1 MTTYAPATGQAGFA
15 AGAANGWTLASYLVA
30 AALTLGVGACVWA
43 IPLPVTDF
51 TTYMFEFQQ
60 ESLGETFVKRFF
72 ATNYFRP
79 LFFVQWKLQF
89 DLSNGHYLLAFR
101 GLQVLQF
108 AAIVLLWTRL
118 LRVRSREGFTA
129 GSIALVVLLGLHTI
143 INGLRE
149 GPLTAQLGSILA
161 MTLAFGERPSGWRD
175 AGAAAVLV
183 YTLFSV
189 ELGLLVWVIYVAGY
203 AVGCR
208 GVSMRGVLAC
218 TGVVAAYFVLRFA
231 ILDPAGSDLFT
242 RRIDGGAVGGR
253 PLLVYAGNV
262 AGSIMTVLF
271 SEPRN
276 GTWEIARRASDG
288 LPPWLWINVVTSTV
302 TTLILGWF
310 VIGRVG
316 AWRRRAFAREDRFVL
331 VFGAVVAANAVLG
344 FAYTKDVMMSPAG
357 LLYALAAAVA
367 FEGALVRLPRAYPPV
382 RAVAAAA
389 LLLVSLGW
397 TMRTVGLTYVLRETA
412 FVRRNEWALGMER
425 FIEHEQ
431 LPDDPRAAAL
441 VERLR
446 HDALAAHTPNPWLAQ
461 PWAERYFDRV
471 F

>member
-1 MTTYAPATGQAGFA
+1 
-15 AGAANGWTLASYLVA
+15 
-30 AALTLGVGACVWA
+30 
-43 IPLPVTDF
+43 
-51 TTYMFEFQQ
+51 MFEFQQ
-60 ESLGETFVKRFF
+60 ESLGQTFVKRFF

-89 DLSNGHYLLAFR
+89 DLSNGQYLLAFR
-101 GLQVLQF
+101 GVQVLYLL
-108 AAIVLLWTRL
+108 AIVLLWTRL
-118 LRVRSREGFTA
+118 VRVTSRARFA
-129 GSIALVVLLGLHTI
+129 ACSMALVVLLGLHTI

-161 MTLAFGERPSGWRD
+161 MTLAFGERPSARRD
-175 AGAAAVLV
+175 AAAVALLV

-203 AVGCR
+203 LVGCR
-208 GVSMRGVLAC
+208 GVSLRGVLAA

-231 ILDPAGSDLFT
+231 ILDPAADDLFT

-253 PLLVYAGNV
+253 PVLVYARNV
-262 AGSIMTVLF
+262 AASILTVLF

-276 GTWEIARRASDG
+276 GVWEIVRRAPDG
-288 LPPWLWINVVTSTV
+288 LPPWLWINVVTSTL
-302 TTLILGWF
+302 TTLLLGWF
-310 VIGRVG
+310 VAGRLR
-316 AWRRRAFAREDRFVL
+316 AWRERAFTREDRFVL
-331 VFGAVVAANAVLG
+331 VFAAVLGANAALG

-367 FEGALVRLPRAYPPV
+367 FEAAIVRLPRAYLPV
-382 RAVAAAA
+382 RALTAAA
-389 LLLVSLGW
+389 LLVVSLGW
-397 TMRTVGLTYVLRETA
+397 TLRTVGLTYVLRETA

-441 VERLR
+441 VHRLR